1 MTFFL
6 WLLYVQIAFLAL
18 VAICSLGS
26 LVSLQLELI
35 ELEMIFSQVWCL
47 FLRSLSQLLRRIE
60 VGKFEMNEFYC
71 FDGKTRWQT

>member
-26 LVSLQLELI
+26 LVCYDRVGNLNTL
-35 ELEMIFSQVWCL
+35 FVKVWCL

-60 VGKFEMNEFYC
+60 VKVEIEAA
-71 FDGKTRWQT
+71 